1 MCMTE
6 ADAGSDLSRIRTRA
20 VPDGAAWR
28 ISGEK
33 IFISGG
39 DQDLSEGI
47 LHLVL
52 ARTGDHG
59 SGTRGLS
66 LFLCRSHEEQGRRN
80 SIRLVRIEEKL
91 GLHASPTCQLSFED
105 ATAEMIGQPGEGLKA
120 MFVMM
125 NHARIDVALQGV
137 AHAARACDVASEFA
151 ARRVQGRHPGSA
163 LPVSIEAHG
172 DVRRML
178 QEQGTLAVS
187 GRALCYVALVEL
199 DVGQNPGLMDFLT
212 PVCKFYCSEG
222 GIRAANLGIQVL
234 GGYGYLREYGME
246 QVLRD
251 ARITALYEGT
261 NGIQATTLA
270 GRLLRQ
276 NSGSAAAAFALWIAD
291 IIANSTGPVTLAL
304 AQVNRLWVEARNR
317 VQASDDPGA
326 QAHAFMQLTAS
337 LACLAAWQLILTQCE
352 SGAGYPAGLPELAR
366 QQFCNLPIE
375 AQYWSA
381 TVSL

>member
-1 MCMTE
+1 MGAVMEIFAGANHSLQMLCGLVGGAARTLLSFGTERQKHEYLPRLISGDCLATMCMTE

-251 ARITALYEGT
+251 ARIRACYPGFSP
-261 NGIQATTLA
+261 GQPAV
-270 GRLLRQ
+270 GR
-276 NSGSAAAAFALWIAD
+276 
-291 IIANSTGPVTLAL
+291 
-304 AQVNRLWVEARNR
+304 
-317 VQASDDPGA
+317 GA
-326 QAHAFMQLTAS
+326 
-337 LACLAAWQLILTQCE
+337 
-352 SGAGYPAGLPELAR
+352 
-366 QQFCNLPIE
+366 
-375 AQYWSA
+375 
-381 TVSL
+381 